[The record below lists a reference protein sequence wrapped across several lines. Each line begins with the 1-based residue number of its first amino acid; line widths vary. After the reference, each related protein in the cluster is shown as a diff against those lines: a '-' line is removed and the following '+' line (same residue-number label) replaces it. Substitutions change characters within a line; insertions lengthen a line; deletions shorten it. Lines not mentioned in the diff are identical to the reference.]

1 MKKVEEIEEK
11 GLFFKQ
17 NDSRQPKKELIS
29 NAVGFRGEWQLD
41 IFFFFPFFLMLTSIR
56 TTSEADKN

>member
-41 IFFFFPFFLMLTSIR
+41 TFSSFFFFMLTSIR